1 MAKKSSKKQ
10 CKSGK
15 CSLHSLSNRPE
26 ISQAALA
33 AHRSL
38 VREIDNIDRQISIL
52 TDTISGINAELPF
65 MAQAVIDAI
74 RTRMTLREMAR
85 RMGVSP
91 THLCQISNRKTPCSW
106 PFYKRLVDLMILEFH
121 TCSTHASTNASGK

>member
-15 CSLHSLSNRPE
+15 CSLHFLSNRPE
-26 ISQAALA
+26 ISQSALA

-38 VREIDNIDRQISIL
+38 VREIDNI
-52 TDTISGINAELPF
+52 TDAISGINTELPF

-91 THLCQISNRKTPCSW
+91 THLCQIGNRKTPCSW
-106 PFYKRLVDLMILEFH
+106 PLYKRLVDLMILEFH

>member
-26 ISQAALA
+26 ISQSALA

-38 VREIDNIDRQISIL
+38 VREMDNI

-91 THLCQISNRKTPCSW
+91 THLCQIGNRKTPCSW
-106 PFYKRLVDLMILEFH
+106 PLYKRLVDLMILEFH
-121 TCSTHASTNASGK
+121 TCQTHASTNASGK

>member
-15 CSLHSLSNRPE
+15 CSLHSLQQHPE
-26 ISQAALA
+26 ISRDALA

-38 VREIDNIDRQISIL
+38 VREIDNI

-65 MAQAVIDAI
+65 MAQAVIDAVK
-74 RTRMTLREMAR
+74 TRMTLRGMAR
-85 RMGVSP
+85 RMEVSP
-91 THLCQISNRKTPCSW
+91 THLCQMAA
-106 PFYKRLVDLMILEFH
+106 LQ
-121 TCSTHASTNASGK
+121 AAG

>member
-1 MAKKSSKKQ
+1 MARKSSKKQ

-15 CSLHSLSNRPE
+15 CSLHSLQQPPE
-26 ISQAALA
+26 ISRDALA

-38 VREIDNIDRQISIL
+38 VREIDNI
-52 TDTISGINAELPF
+52 TDTVNGINAELPF

-85 RMGVSP
+85 RMDVSP
-91 THLCQISNRKTPCSW
+91 THLCQIGNRKTPCSW
-106 PFYKRLVDLMILEFH
+106 PLYKRLVDLMTLEFH
-121 TCSTHASTNASGK
+121 TGSANASGKQ

>member
-15 CSLHSLSNRPE
+15 CSLHSLQQHPE
-26 ISQAALA
+26 ISRDALA

-38 VREIDNIDRQISIL
+38 VREIDNI
-52 TDTISGINAELPF
+52 TDTVNGINAELPF

-85 RMGVSP
+85 RMDVSP
-91 THLCQISNRKTPCSW
+91 THLCQIGNRKTPCSW
-106 PFYKRLVDLMILEFH
+106 PLYKRLVDLMILEFH
-121 TCSTHASTNASGK
+121 TGSANASGKQ

>member
-15 CSLHSLSNRPE
+15 CSLHSLQQHPE
-26 ISQAALA
+26 MSRDALA

-38 VREIDNIDRQISIL
+38 VREIDNI
-52 TDTISGINAELPF
+52 TDAVNEINLELPF
-65 MAQAVIDAI
+65 MAQAVIDAVK
-74 RTRMTLREMAR
+74 TRMTLREMAR

-91 THLCQISNRKTPCSW
+91 TYLCQIGNRKTPCSW
-106 PFYKRLVDLMILEFH
+106 PLYKRLVELMTLEFH

>member
-38 VREIDNIDRQISIL
+38 VREIDNI
-52 TDTISGINAELPF
+52 TDAISGINTELPF

-91 THLCQISNRKTPCSW
+91 THLCQIGNRKTPCSW
-106 PFYKRLVDLMILEFH
+106 PLYKRLVDLMTLEFH
-121 TCSTHASTNASGK
+121 TGSANASGKQ

>member
-38 VREIDNIDRQISIL
+38 VREMDRIDEAIN
-52 TDTISGINAELPF
+52 GINAELPI
-65 MAQAVIDAI
+65 MAQAVIDAV
-74 RTRMTLREMAR
+74 RTRMTLREMSR
-85 RMGVSP
+85 RMDVSP
-91 THLCQISNRKTPCSW
+91 THLCQIGNRKTPCSW

-121 TCSTHASTNASGK
+121 ACQTHASRN

>member
-38 VREIDNIDRQISIL
+38 VREMDRIDEAIN
-52 TDTISGINAELPF
+52 GINAELPI
-65 MAQAVIDAI
+65 MAQAVIDAV
-74 RTRMTLREMAR
+74 RTRMTLREMSR
-85 RMGVSP
+85 RMDVSP
-91 THLCQISNRKTPCSW
+91 THLCQIGNRKTPCSW

-121 TCSTHASTNASGK
+121 AANTPRNKCSR